1 MPNLPQRIY
10 NAIVNKGTPAK
21 VKQASGVHITPI
33 QLNRIA
39 QDSLSRKAAMSEAE
53 RAYFPFR
60 YKMQQMFLNTTDN
73 LHIQACMNRRKDLT
87 LLRDWYFGEPMKQD
101 GKVLIK
107 ENEDVT
113 ALFNKT
119 WFTNFLSHAL
129 DAMPYGY
136 TLVYL
141 NDMVD
146 SEFKKL
152 EVVRRWN
159 VSPDRYEITNF
170 PYMLAGVKFLEDEQ
184 YKDWYVYID
193 TPNDIG
199 TSPCGYGY
207 LWDISIAEIFLR
219 NLLGFNGSFV
229 ELFAQPFRH
238 GKTTKTNEAERDAFE
253 QAIIN
258 MGSSGYAIT
267 DPQDE
272 ISFIETA
279 LGGTGY
285 KSYDNLELRLQKLI
299 SKVILGHADALDS
312 VPGKL
317 GNDGEKSPAQQAME
331 DKQTKDGEFIENVV
345 NDILI
350 PTLRRL
356 GFNIPENC
364 CMHFKNDAEVME
376 NANTV
381 TDLAVKIKNA
391 GLQMD
396 AGYYTEQ
403 TGIKV
408 SAPVA
413 PVKVPSFSKNVQ
425 NKLKEIY
432 GTH

>member
-1 MPNLPQRIY
+1 MPNLIQRIF
-10 NAIVNKGTPAK
+10 NKAPVTK

-39 QDSLSRKAAMSEAE
+39 QDSLSRKAAVIEAE

-60 YKMQQMFLNTTDN
+60 YKMQQMFLNTADN
-73 LHIQACMNRRKDLT
+73 LHIQACMERRKDLT
-87 LLRDWYFGEPMKQD
+87 LLRDWYFGQ
-101 GKVLIK
+101 
-107 ENEDVT
+107 EDKPDDTVT
-113 ALFNKT
+113 DMFNKT

-129 DAMPYGY
+129 DAIPYGY
-136 TLVYL
+136 TLIYL
-141 NDMVD
+141 NDLVD

-170 PYMLAGVKFLEDEQ
+170 PYMLAGVKFIEDPL

-238 GKTTKTNEAERDAFE
+238 GKTTKTNESERDAFE

-272 ISFIETA
+272 IEFIETA

-312 VPGKL
+312 IPGKL
-317 GNDGEKSPAQQAME
+317 GNSGEKSPAQQAME
-331 DKQTKDGEFIENVV
+331 DKQTKDGEFIANVV
-345 NDILI
+345 NDILL
-350 PTLRRL
+350 PTLRNL
-356 GFNIPENC
+356 GFSIPDDC
-364 CMHFKNDAEVME
+364 CMYFKNDAEVME
-376 NANTV
+376 TANTV

-396 AGYYTEQ
+396 AAYYTEQ

-408 SAPVA
+408 SAPVPA
-413 PVKVPSFSKNVQ
+413 PAPAPFKAQPFTKAVQ
-425 NKLKEIY
+425 NKLDKLY
-432 GTH
+432 AR